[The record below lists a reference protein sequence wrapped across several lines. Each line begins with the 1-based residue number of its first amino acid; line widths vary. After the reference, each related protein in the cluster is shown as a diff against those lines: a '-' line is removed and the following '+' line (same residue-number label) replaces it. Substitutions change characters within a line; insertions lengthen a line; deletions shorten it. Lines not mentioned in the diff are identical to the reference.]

1 MLQNHIFCRNLESF
15 FSRFFYCIEISI
27 KRFFSLGRSFNLV
40 KVGIFCRFSYSEQH
54 QASLRS
60 NSELRKAVSQ
70 LEYENENIKRHYFE
84 PQAEDILPK
93 VYRNLDHQVDAMK
106 EKVTKLEVENMK
118 LILDKE
124 AAEYKLSDSLSRL
137 DLQQV

>member
-1 MLQNHIFCRNLESF
+1 M
-15 FSRFFYCIEISI
+15 
-27 KRFFSLGRSFNLV
+27 V
-40 KVGIFCRFSYSEQH
+40 KVGIFCQFSYSEQH

-93 VYRNLDHQVDAMK
+93 VYRNLDHEVDAMK

-124 AAEYKLSDSLSRL
+124 AAEYKLSDLLNRL

>member
-1 MLQNHIFCRNLESF
+1 MA
-15 FSRFFYCIEISI
+15 
-27 KRFFSLGRSFNLV
+27 
-40 KVGIFCRFSYSEQH
+40 IFCRFSYSEQH

-124 AAEYKLSDSLSRL
+124 AAEYKLSDLLNRL
-137 DLQQV
+137 DLQQVWKTTSSSKS